1 MSEEG
6 QHHRRVNDNPI
17 FLFIT
22 SGNYLYNFVLSGT
35 EKTGLAKRLAG
46 RLGTLNGRLRY
57 CWHSGNDRS

>member
-6 QHHRRVNDNPI
+6 QHHRRVNDNPL

-22 SGNYLYNFVLSGT
+22 SSNHLYNLVLPGT
-35 EKTGLAKRLAG
+35 EKAGPAETLAG